1 MLELILPQ
9 SMIQSD
15 HKTYAEFII
24 RRFKKGKPKKHNRK
38 QALFRL
44 FRENRFILH
53 FLRSLVMALVYC
65 LFING
70 LYTDQLAQAKKYTS
84 FKSSTDSCGQDL
96 FEPNDLRSRARNLSK
111 ELKNNREITASICQG
126 DHDWYTVWLNRGDL
140 VEFKISSAI
149 DKSPKLSVYAPRK
162 RKASGIIH
170 KISPS
175 MRSLKLYAKKSG
187 RYRLHVAPSH
197 EARSAYTLSYH
208 KPMY

>member
-1 MLELILPQ
+1 MLELISPS
-9 SMIQSD
+9 SMMHSD
-15 HKTYAEFII
+15 HRIYADFII
-24 RRFKKGKPKKHNRK
+24 RRLKKGQLKKQNRK
-38 QALFRL
+38 QLRFRL
-44 FRENRFILH
+44 FRKCRYALSH
-53 FLRSLVMALVYC
+53 SGSLAMVLISF

-70 LYTDQLAQAKKYTS
+70 LLTDQFAQAKKHTS
-84 FKSSTDSCGQDL
+84 FKSSKDSCGQDL
-96 FEPNDLRSRARNLSK
+96 FEPNNLRSRARNLSK

-140 VEFKISSAI
+140 VEFTISSAI

-162 RKASGIIH
+162 RKTSGIIH
-170 KISPS
+170 RISPS
-175 MRSLKLYAKKSG
+175 MKSLKLYAKKSG